1 MIDKNSNSSE
11 DEIDILAI
19 LKTIL
24 QGKKTIFRFVLI
36 FGIIGLFVA
45 IFSENEY
52 TASTTIVTQSSKKGG
67 GSLSGLASLAGINIG
82 GMGQEESILPQ
93 LYPQIINSVSFQKE
107 LLETLLTIDGQ
118 DRKVSYKEYYTDIYT
133 PTLLSSVKKYTI
145 GLPKLIYSGL
155 LGLLKSEKSEPV
167 NQVVGDEKEA
177 VIYISEEE
185 KNLIELLKNQLSITI
200 NDKEGYITL
209 SASMPEAKA
218 VADLVK
224 SAQNLLEAYVIDFK
238 VQKSVS
244 QLSFIKTRYLE
255 KEKDF
260 KRVQQY
266 LALYSD
272 RNQGVNTARAKTQL
286 MLLQSEYDLA
296 YSVYSELAKQLETQ
310 EIKVK
315 EDTPIFTI
323 IEPVFVPLEKSAPK
337 KSLILVIWI
346 FLGLVISIG
355 CLLVKQPIQSMMNE
369 IQSKKED

>member
-1 MIDKNSNSSE
+1 MTDKNLNASE
-11 DEIDILAI
+11 DEIDLLVI

-145 GLPKLIYSGL
+145 GLPGMLIS
-155 LGLLKSEKSEPV
+155 LLKSEKLELSSES
-167 NQVVGDEKEA
+167 GDDEKGA

-255 KEKDF
+255 TEKDF
-260 KRVQQY
+260 KKVQQD
-266 LALYSD
+266 LAVYSD

-323 IEPVFVPLEKSAPK
+323 IEPVFVPLDKTAPK
-337 KSLILVIWI
+337 KSLILVVWV
-346 FLGLVISIG
+346 FLGVVISVGYVLGKEPFQKIM
-355 CLLVKQPIQSMMNE
+355 KE

>member
-1 MIDKNSNSSE
+1 MTEKNLKSSE
-11 DEIDILAI
+11 DEIDLLAI
-19 LKTIL
+19 VKRIL
-24 QGKKTIFRFVLI
+24 QGKKTIFRFVII
-36 FGIIGLFVA
+36 FGIVGLFIA

-52 TASTTIVTQSSKKGG
+52 NASTTIVTQSSKKAG

-82 GMGQEESILPQ
+82 GMGQEESISPQ

-107 LLETLLTIDGQ
+107 MLETLLTIEGQ
-118 DRKVSYKEYYTDIYT
+118 EEKVSYKEYYENIYT
-133 PTLLSSVKKYTI
+133 PSLLSSVKKYTI
-145 GLPKLIYSGL
+145 GLPGIL
-155 LGLLKSEKSEPV
+155 LGLLKSDKSELS
-167 NQVVGDEKEA
+167 NQVVDDEKEA
-177 VIYISEEE
+177 VIYITGEE
-185 KNLIELLKNQLSITI
+185 KNLIELLTSQLSITI

-218 VADLVK
+218 VANLVK
-224 SAQNLLEAYVIDFK
+224 SAQKLLEAYVIGFK
-238 VQKSVS
+238 VQKSVF

-260 KRVQQY
+260 KKVQQD

-315 EDTPIFTI
+315 EDTPIFTV
-323 IEPVFVPLEKSAPK
+323 IEPVFVPLEKAAPK
-337 KSLILVIWI
+337 RLTILIVWL
-346 FLGLVISIG
+346 FLGLIVSIG
-355 CLLVKQPIQSMMNE
+355 FLLAKDPLQNLIKE
-369 IQSKKED
+369 IQSKK